1 MHPDGGAAAATGDSL
16 EVREV
21 APLRIGTAG
30 QPAMS
35 LKIAIQPDQ
44 VIHPNGKRQSF
55 SKRWAKLAQAKNIEV
70 VPVDVFSEDA
80 MTRISGCDA
89 FMWRCPSS
97 AHIRAYAKRFLW
109 ALEAG
114 SGMPVFPSLKSS
126 WYFED
131 KLAQRYFFDAADI
144 PCAQTDIFWTREAAE
159 QFCERANYPFVLKLA
174 GGHQSAN
181 VRLVR
186 NRHEA
191 KFYIEEL
198 FGHGVASLGYRP
210 ASRLR
215 LLLRRLR
222 AAAQTL
228 EGRNPYVPGADAEL
242 HYGYFYAQEF
252 LPGNEFEISV
262 IIVGNR
268 AFAVRRF
275 IQPGDFRTRG
285 SSGRMDWNPEAIG
298 EDAIRLA
305 FHTARTLGAQSVAI
319 DILRRSN
326 EPMVIELTFNYASW
340 VVRQCP
346 GHWVLRGDSESG
358 RLEWKDGTMRAADAT
373 FDDFLAEIR
382 QFSGNHSRPLANKPA
397 LESTVP

>member
-1 MHPDGGAAAATGDSL
+1 MHPDGGVAAAIGGVPERS
-16 EVREV
+16 V
-21 APLRIGTAG
+21 ASLRIGTAR
-30 QPAMS
+30 PPRMS
-35 LKIAIQPDQ
+35 LKIAIQPDD
-44 VIHPNGKRQSF
+44 VVHPNGRRQSF
-55 SKRWAKLAQAKNIEV
+55 SARWAELAQARHIEV
-70 VPVDVFSEDA
+70 VPVDVFAGDA
-80 MTRISGCDA
+80 MSRISGCDA

-97 AHIRAYAKRFLW
+97 AHIRAYAKRFLY

-114 SGMPVFPSLKSS
+114 TGMPVFPSLKSS

-131 KLAQRYFFDAADI
+131 KIAQGYFFSAADI
-144 PCAQTDIFWTREAAE
+144 PCARTDIFWTREAAE
-159 QFCERANYPFVLKLA
+159 QFCERAAYPFVLKLA

-186 NRHEA
+186 NRREA
-191 KFYIEEL
+191 DFYVEEL

-222 AAAQTL
+222 ATARTL
-228 EGRNPYVPGADAEL
+228 EGHNPYIPGVDAEL

-252 LPGNEFEISV
+252 LPGNEFEVSV

-285 SSGRMDWNPEAIG
+285 SSGRMDWSRESIG

-305 FHTARTLGAQSVAI
+305 FHAARKLGAQSVAI
-319 DILRRSN
+319 DILRRSDD
-326 EPMVIELTFNYASW
+326 PVVIELTFNYASW
-340 VVRQCP
+340 VVRACP
-346 GHWVLRGDSESG
+346 GHWVLDGEPESG
-358 RLEWKDGTMRAADAT
+358 NLKWVEGTVRAADAT
-373 FDDFLAEIR
+373 FDDFLTEVR
-382 QFSGNHSRPLANKPA
+382 QSSHDPHPRRPHEPA
-397 LESTVP
+397 LEGTAP

>member
-1 MHPDGGAAAATGDSL
+1 MN
-16 EVREV
+16 
-21 APLRIGTAG
+21 
-30 QPAMS
+30 
-35 LKIAIQPDQ
+35 LKIAIQPDK
-44 VIHPNGKRQSF
+44 VLHPNGKRQSF
-55 SKRWAKLAQAKNIEV
+55 STRWTELAHARNIEV
-70 VPVDVFSEDA
+70 VLVDVFSEDA
-80 MTRISGCDA
+80 MARISECDA

-97 AHIRAYAKRFLW
+97 PHIRAYAKRFLY

-114 SGMPVFPSLKSS
+114 SGIPVFPSLKSS

-131 KLAQRYFFDAADI
+131 KLAQRYFFNAADI
-144 PCAQTDIFWTREAAE
+144 PCAKTDIFWTRETAE
-159 QFCERANYPFVLKLA
+159 QFCERATYPFVLKLA

-186 NRHEA
+186 NHPEA
-191 KFYIEEL
+191 KFYVEEM

-228 EGRNPYVPGADAEL
+228 EGRNPYVPGTDAEL

-252 LPGNEFEISV
+252 LPGNEFEVSI

-275 IQPGDFRTRG
+275 TQPGDFRTRG
-285 SSGRMDWNPEAIG
+285 SSGGMDWSPESIG
-298 EDAIRLA
+298 EDAVRLA
-305 FHTARTLGAQSVAI
+305 FYTARKLGAQSVAI

-340 VVRQCP
+340 VVRACP
-346 GHWVLRGDSESG
+346 GHWVLDGEPESG
-358 RLEWKDGTMRAADAT
+358 NLKWMEGTVRAADAT
-373 FDDFLAEIR
+373 FDDFLTEVRQSNHYSHLRRPAE
-382 QFSGNHSRPLANKPA
+382 PA
-397 LESTVP
+397 LEDTTR

>member
-1 MHPDGGAAAATGDSL
+1 
-16 EVREV
+16 
-21 APLRIGTAG
+21 
-30 QPAMS
+30 MS

-44 VIHPNGKRQSF
+44 VVHPNGKRQSF
-55 SKRWAKLAQAKNIEV
+55 SSRWVELAQARNIDV
-70 VPVDVFSEDA
+70 VPVDVFAADA
-80 MTRISGCDA
+80 MGRISGSDA

-97 AHIRAYAKRFLW
+97 AHVRAYAKRFLY

-114 SGMPVFPSLKSS
+114 LGIPVFPSLKSS

-131 KLAQRYFFDAADI
+131 KLAQRYFFSAADI
-144 PCAQTDIFWTREAAE
+144 PCARTDVFWTREAAE
-159 QFCERANYPFVLKLA
+159 QFCESAGYPFVLKLA

-186 NRHEA
+186 NRREA
-191 KFYIEEL
+191 KFYVEEL

-210 ASRLR
+210 ASRSR
-215 LLLRRLR
+215 VLLRRLR

-262 IIVGNR
+262 IIVGSR

-285 SSGRMDWNPEAIG
+285 SSGRMDWDPEQIG
-298 EDAIRLA
+298 EDVIRLA
-305 FHTARTLGAQSVAI
+305 FYTAQKLGAQTVAL
-319 DILRRSN
+319 DILHRDR
-326 EPMVIELTFNYASW
+326 EPVVMELTANYASW
-340 VVRQCP
+340 VVRKCP
-346 GHWVLRGDSESG
+346 GHWVLHGDPASG
-358 RLEWKDGTMRAADAT
+358 PMEWAEGSMRAADAI
-373 FDDFLAEIR
+373 FEDFLDEMTAS
-382 QFSGNHSRPLANKPA
+382 SGLMRHHGATKELMQG
-397 LESTVP
+397 

>member
-1 MHPDGGAAAATGDSL
+1 MRPDGRQPRRLGLLDARSVASL
-16 EVREV
+16 RV
-21 APLRIGTAG
+21 GTAG

-35 LKIAIQPDQ
+35 LRIAIQPDQ
-44 VIHPNGKRQSF
+44 VVHPNGKRQSF
-55 SKRWAKLAQAKNIEV
+55 STRWAELARAKNIDV

-80 MTRISGCDA
+80 MACISGCDA

-97 AHIRAYAKRFLW
+97 AHIRAYAKRFLY

-114 SGMPVFPSLKSS
+114 SGIPVFPSLKSS

-131 KLAQRYFFDAADI
+131 KLAQRYFFSAADI
-144 PCAQTDIFWTREAAE
+144 PCARTDVFWTREAAE
-159 QFCERANYPFVLKLA
+159 QFCERATYPFVLKLA

-186 NRHEA
+186 NRREA
-191 KFYIEEL
+191 KFYVEEL
-198 FGHGVASLGYRP
+198 FGHGVASLGYQP
-210 ASRLR
+210 ASWMR

-222 AAAQTL
+222 AAVQTL

-275 IQPGDFRTRG
+275 IEPGDFRTRG
-285 SSGRMDWNPEAIG
+285 SSGRMDWSPESIG
-298 EDAIRLA
+298 EDVIRLA
-305 FHTARTLGAQSVAI
+305 FHTAQKLGAQTVAL
-319 DILRRSN
+319 DILHRDR
-326 EPMVIELTFNYASW
+326 EPVVMELTANYASW
-340 VVRQCP
+340 VVRKCP
-346 GHWVLRGDSESG
+346 GHWVLQGDPESG
-358 RLEWKDGTMRAADAT
+358 STDWTEGCTRAADAI
-373 FDDFLAEIR
+373 FEDFLNELTTA
-382 QFSGNHSRPLANKPA
+382 RPLRHHGATKE
-397 LESTVP
+397 LMQG

>member
-1 MHPDGGAAAATGDSL
+1 MATGDSWA
-16 EVREV
+16 RSV
-21 APLRIGTAG
+21 ASLRIGTAG

-35 LKIAIQPDQ
+35 LRIAIQPDY
-44 VIHPNGKRQSF
+44 VVHPNGKRQSF
-55 SKRWAKLAQAKNIEV
+55 STRWAELAQAKNIDV

-80 MTRISGCDA
+80 MACISGCDA

-97 AHIRAYAKRFLW
+97 SHIRAYAKRFLY

-114 SGMPVFPSLKSS
+114 SGIPVFPSLKSS

-131 KLAQRYFFDAADI
+131 KLAQRYFFSAADI
-144 PCAQTDIFWTREAAE
+144 PCARTYIFWTREAAE
-159 QFCERANYPFVLKLA
+159 QFCERATYPFVLKLA

-186 NRHEA
+186 DRREA
-191 KFYIEEL
+191 EFYVEEL

-285 SSGRMDWNPEAIG
+285 SSGRMDWSPERIG
-298 EDAIRLA
+298 ENVIRLA
-305 FHTARTLGAQSVAI
+305 FRTAQKLGAQTVAL
-319 DILRRSN
+319 DILHRAR
-326 EPMVIELTFNYASW
+326 EPVVMELTANYASW
-340 VVRQCP
+340 VVRECP
-346 GHWVLRGDSESG
+346 GHWVLQGDPRSG
-358 RLEWKDGTMRAADAT
+358 PMEWTEGCTRAADAI
-373 FDDFLAEIR
+373 FEDFLDEMTAAGAARYHRATKRIDA
-382 QFSGNHSRPLANKPA
+382 GI
-397 LESTVP
+397 T

>member
-1 MHPDGGAAAATGDSL
+1 MQPDGGAVAATRDPLETRDVASL
-16 EVREV
+16 W
-21 APLRIGTAG
+21 IGTAG
-30 QPAMS
+30 QPVMGV
-35 LKIAIQPDQ
+35 KIAIQPDK
-44 VIHPNGKRQSF
+44 VVHPNGKLQSF
-55 SKRWAKLAQAKNIEV
+55 STRWAELAQAKNIEV
-70 VPVDVFSEDA
+70 VPVDVFSGDA
-80 MTRISGCDA
+80 MGCISGCDA

-97 AHIRAYAKRFLW
+97 AHIRAYAKRFLY

-131 KLAQRYFFDAADI
+131 KLAQRYFFNAADI
-144 PCAQTDIFWTREAAE
+144 PCARTDIFWTREAAE
-159 QFCERANYPFVLKLA
+159 QFCERATYPFVLKLA

-186 NRHEA
+186 NRREA
-191 KFYIEEL
+191 KFYVEEL
-198 FGHGVASLGYRP
+198 FGHGVASLGYCP

-228 EGRNPYVPGADAEL
+228 EGHNPYVPSVDAEL

-252 LPGNEFEISV
+252 LPGNDFEISV

-285 SSGRMDWNPEAIG
+285 SSGRMDWSPEQIG

-305 FHTARTLGAQSVAI
+305 FHTARKLGAQTVAL
-319 DILRRSN
+319 DILHRDR
-326 EPMVIELTFNYASW
+326 EPVVMELTANYASW
-340 VVRQCP
+340 VVRNCP
-346 GHWVLRGDSESG
+346 GHWVLHGEPQSG
-358 RLEWKDGTMRAADAT
+358 SLEWAEGRTRAADAI
-373 FDDFLAEIR
+373 FEDFLDELTLSEPIR
-382 QFSGNHSRPLANKPA
+382 HHGTTQVLQG
-397 LESTVP
+397 

>member
-1 MHPDGGAAAATGDSL
+1 
-16 EVREV
+16 
-21 APLRIGTAG
+21 
-30 QPAMS
+30 MS
-35 LKIAIQPDQ
+35 LKIAIQPDK
-44 VIHPNGKRQSF
+44 VVHPNGKQQSF
-55 SKRWAKLAQAKNIEV
+55 STRWAELAQAKNIDV

-97 AHIRAYAKRFLW
+97 AHTRAYAKRFLY

-131 KLAQRYFFDAADI
+131 KLAQRYFFNAANI
-144 PCAQTDIFWTREAAE
+144 PCAKTDIFWTREAAE
-159 QFCERANYPFVLKLA
+159 QFCAHATYPFVLKLA

-186 NRHEA
+186 DRREA
-191 KFYIEEL
+191 EFYVEEL

-222 AAAQTL
+222 AATQTL
-228 EGRNPYVPGADAEL
+228 KGRNPYLPGIDAEL

-252 LPGNEFEISV
+252 LPGNEFEISI

-285 SSGRMDWNPEAIG
+285 SSGCMDWSPEPIG
-298 EDAIRLA
+298 EDVIRLA
-305 FHTARTLGAQSVAI
+305 FHTAQKLGAQTVAL
-319 DILRRSN
+319 DILQRDRK
-326 EPMVIELTFNYASW
+326 PVVVELTANYASW
-340 VVRQCP
+340 VVRKCP
-346 GHWVLRGDSESG
+346 GHWVLQGSPKSG
-358 RLEWKDGTMRAADAT
+358 LVKWVDGCTRAADAI
-373 FDDFLAEIR
+373 FEDFLDEMTA
-382 QFSGNHSRPLANKPA
+382 SKPMRYHRA
-397 LESTVP
+397 TKELIQG

>member
-1 MHPDGGAAAATGDSL
+1 M
-16 EVREV
+16 
-21 APLRIGTAG
+21 
-30 QPAMS
+30 
-35 LKIAIQPDQ
+35 KIAIQPDQ
-44 VIHPNGKRQSF
+44 VVHPNGKRQSF
-55 SKRWAKLAQAKNIEV
+55 STRWAELARAKNIDV

-80 MTRISGCDA
+80 MACISGCDA

-97 AHIRAYAKRFLW
+97 AHIRAYAKRFLY

-114 SGMPVFPSLKSS
+114 SGIPIFPSLKSS

-131 KLAQRYFFDAADI
+131 KLAQRYFFNAADI
-144 PCAQTDIFWTREAAE
+144 PCAKTDIFWTREAAE
-159 QFCERANYPFVLKLA
+159 QFCERASYPFVLKLA

-186 NRHEA
+186 NRREA
-191 KFYIEEL
+191 AFYVEEL

-210 ASRLR
+210 ASLPRV
-215 LLLRRLR
+215 LLRRLR

-228 EGRNPYVPGADAEL
+228 EGRNPYVPGTDAEL

-285 SSGRMDWNPEAIG
+285 SSGRMDWNPESIG
-298 EDAIRLA
+298 EDAVRLA
-305 FHTARTLGAQSVAI
+305 FLTARKLEAQSVGI

-340 VVRQCP
+340 VVRACP
-346 GHWVLRGDSESG
+346 GHWVLNGEPESG
-358 RLEWKDGTMRAADAT
+358 NLKWVEGTVRAADVT
-373 FDDFLAEIR
+373 FDDFLMEVR
-382 QFSGNHSRPLANKPA
+382 QANHSSHLRPPYRPA
-397 LESTVP
+397 LEITAP

>member
-1 MHPDGGAAAATGDSL
+1 MRPDGRAAAATGDSL
-16 EVREV
+16 EARSV
-21 APLRIGTAG
+21 ASLRVGTAG

-35 LKIAIQPDQ
+35 LRIAIQPDQ
-44 VIHPNGKRQSF
+44 VVHPNGKRQSF
-55 SKRWAKLAQAKNIEV
+55 STRWAELAQAKNIDV

-80 MTRISGCDA
+80 MACISGCDA

-97 AHIRAYAKRFLW
+97 AHIRAYAKRFLY

-114 SGMPVFPSLKSS
+114 SGIPVFPSQKSS

-131 KLAQRYFFDAADI
+131 KLAQRYFFSAADI
-144 PCAQTDIFWTREAAE
+144 PCARTDVFWTREAAE
-159 QFCERANYPFVLKLA
+159 QFCERATYPFVLKLA

-186 NRHEA
+186 NRREA
-191 KFYIEEL
+191 EFYVEEL

-210 ASRLR
+210 ASRAR
-215 LLLRRLR
+215 VLLRRLR

-252 LPGNEFEISV
+252 LPGNEFEVSV

-285 SSGRMDWNPEAIG
+285 SSGRMDWSPEQIG

-305 FHTARTLGAQSVAI
+305 FHTARKLEAQSVAI
-319 DILRRSN
+319 DILKRSGM
-326 EPMVIELTFNYASW
+326 PIVIELTFNYASW
-340 VVRQCP
+340 VVRECP
-346 GHWVLRGDSESG
+346 GHWALHGDPASG
-358 RLEWKDGTMRAADAT
+358 RLEWVGGIVRAADAT

-382 QFSGNHSRPLANKPA
+382 QSRRIGLLPPA
-397 LESTVP
+397 VEPTLESTAP

>member
-1 MHPDGGAAAATGDSL
+1 
-16 EVREV
+16 
-21 APLRIGTAG
+21 
-30 QPAMS
+30 MS
-35 LKIAIQPDQ
+35 LRIAIQPDQ
-44 VIHPNGKRQSF
+44 VVHPNGKRQSF
-55 SKRWAKLAQAKNIEV
+55 STRWAELARAKNIDV

-80 MTRISGCDA
+80 MACISACDA

-97 AHIRAYAKRFLW
+97 AHIRAYAKRFLY

-114 SGMPVFPSLKSS
+114 SGIPVFPSLKSS

-131 KLAQRYFFDAADI
+131 KLAQRYFFSAADI
-144 PCAQTDIFWTREAAE
+144 PCARTDIFWTREAAE
-159 QFCERANYPFVLKLA
+159 QFCERATYPFVLKLA

-186 NRHEA
+186 NRRET

-228 EGRNPYVPGADAEL
+228 KGRNPYIPGAEAEL

-275 IQPGDFRTRG
+275 IEPGDFRTRG
-285 SSGRMDWNPEAIG
+285 SSGHMDWSPELIG
-298 EDAIRLA
+298 EDAVRLA
-305 FHTARTLGAQSVAI
+305 FRTARKLGAQSVAI

-340 VVRQCP
+340 VVRACP
-346 GHWVLRGDSESG
+346 GHWVLDGEPDSGDLKWVE
-358 RLEWKDGTMRAADAT
+358 GTVRAADVT
-373 FDDFLAEIR
+373 LDDFLTEVR
-382 QFSGNHSRPLANKPA
+382 LSNHSSHLRPPPEPV
-397 LESTVP
+397 LEIAAP

>member
-1 MHPDGGAAAATGDSL
+1 
-16 EVREV
+16 
-21 APLRIGTAG
+21 
-30 QPAMS
+30 MS
-35 LKIAIQPDQ
+35 LRIAIQPDE
-44 VIHPNGKRQSF
+44 VVHPNGKRQSF
-55 SKRWAKLAQAKNIEV
+55 SKRWAELAQAENIDV
-70 VPVDVFSEDA
+70 VPVDVFAEDA
-80 MTRISGCDA
+80 MACISECDA

-97 AHIRAYAKRFLW
+97 AHIRAYAKRFLY

-114 SGMPVFPSLKSS
+114 SGIPVFPSLKSS

-131 KLAQRYFFDAADI
+131 KLAQRYFFNAADI
-144 PCAQTDIFWTREAAE
+144 PCAKTDIFWTREAAE
-159 QFCERANYPFVLKLA
+159 QFCERASYPFVLKLA

-186 NRHEA
+186 NRREA
-191 KFYIEEL
+191 TFYVEEL

-210 ASRLR
+210 ASLPRV
-215 LLLRRLR
+215 LLRRLR

-228 EGRNPYVPGADAEL
+228 EGRNPYVPRTNAEL

-285 SSGRMDWNPEAIG
+285 SSGRMDWSPERIG

-305 FHTARTLGAQSVAI
+305 FHTAQTLGAQSVAV
-319 DILRRSN
+319 DILRRSST
-326 EPMVIELTFNYASW
+326 PVVIELTFNYASW
-340 VVRQCP
+340 VVRECP
-346 GHWVLRGDSESG
+346 GHWVLHGDPRPGS
-358 RLEWKDGTMRAADAT
+358 LEWKGGTMRAADAT
-373 FDDFLAEIR
+373 FDDFLVEIR
-382 QFSGNHSRPLANKPA
+382 QSSRKHSRSLATEPA
-397 LESTVP
+397 LEAPRHDAQDCHPAGPSYSSKW